1 LKPKLAAIKHHKL
14 NSNYTYMSDHSADGD
29 RYNGRMKYRTV
40 GSSGLKLPL
49 ISLGLWHNFGD
60 ADDRDEARKMLL
72 YAFDQGI
79 THFDLANNYGNP
91 GGSAEKNFGKVM
103 RKELKPYRDEL
114 IISTKA
120 GHEMWPGPYGDG
132 GSRKYLMA
140 SIDQSLHRMDLD
152 YVDIFYSHRYDAN
165 TPLEETMGA
174 LSDIVKQGKAL
185 YAGISKYPEDKAREA
200 YQMLRRNGTPCL
212 IYQGKYNI
220 YSREPETEV
229 LPLASEQ
236 GVGFIS
242 FSPLAQ
248 GLLTDK
254 YLHGI
259 PEHSRA
265 ALSYGF
271 LQRNQVT
278 PEIVAKSVQL
288 NEMAAQRGQT
298 LAQMALAWCFHQQ
311 QVSSVII
318 GTSSVN
324 QLMENIAALGNLHFS
339 DEELWKIGEIA
350 AK

>member
-1 LKPKLAAIKHHKL
+1 
-14 NSNYTYMSDHSADGD
+14 MSDYTAYEN
-29 RYNGRMKYRTV
+29 RYNNGMSYRRV
-40 GSSGLKLPL
+40 GKSGLKLPL

-60 ADDRDEARKMLL
+60 ADDRDAARNMLL

-91 GGSAEKNFGKVM
+91 AGSAEKNFGKVM
-103 RKELKPYRDEL
+103 KKELKSYRDEL

-140 SIDQSLHRMDLD
+140 SIDQSLHRMNVD
-152 YVDIFYSHRYDAN
+152 YVDIFYSHRYDPN
-165 TPLEETMGA
+165 TPIEETMGA

-200 YQMLRRNGTPCL
+200 YRILRENGTPCL
-212 IYQGKYNI
+212 IYQGKYNLFA
-220 YSREPETEV
+220 REPETEV
-229 LPLASEQ
+229 LPLAGEE

-248 GLLTDK
+248 GLLTGK
-254 YLHGI
+254 YLQGI

-265 ALSYGF
+265 ALSHGF

-278 PEIVAKSVQL
+278 PEIVEKSKQL
-288 NEMAAQRGQT
+288 NELAAQRGQT
-298 LAQMALAWCFHQQ
+298 LAQMALAWCFHRED
-311 QVSSVII
+311 VSSVII
-318 GTSSVN
+318 GTSSVL
-324 QLMENIAALGNLHFS
+324 QLKENIETLGNLHFTE
-339 DEELWKIGEIA
+339 EELWKIGEIA
-350 AK
+350 GR

>member
-1 LKPKLAAIKHHKL
+1 
-14 NSNYTYMSDHSADGD
+14 MSDYSAYEN
-29 RYNGRMKYRTV
+29 RYNNGMSYRRV
-40 GSSGLKLPL
+40 GKSGLKLPL

-60 ADDRDEARKMLL
+60 ADDREEARNMLL
-72 YAFDQGI
+72 FAFDQGI

-91 GGSAEKNFGKVM
+91 AGSAEKNFGKVM
-103 RKELKPYRDEL
+103 KKELKGYRDEL

-140 SIDQSLHRMDLD
+140 SIDQSLHRMNLD
-152 YVDIFYSHRYDAN
+152 YVDIFYSHRYDPS
-165 TPLEETMGA
+165 TPIEETMGA

-200 YQMLRRNGTPCL
+200 YRILRENGTPCL

-220 YSREPETEV
+220 YAREPETEV
-229 LPLASEQ
+229 LPLADEQ

-248 GLLTDK
+248 GLLTGK
-254 YLHGI
+254 YLQGI

-265 ALSYGF
+265 ALSHGF

-278 PEIVAKSVQL
+278 PDIVEKSKQL
-288 NEMAAQRGQT
+288 NELAAQRGQT
-298 LAQMALAWCFHQQ
+298 LAQMALAWCFHRED
-311 QVSSVII
+311 VSSVII
-318 GTSSVN
+318 GTSSVL
-324 QLMENIAALGNLHFS
+324 QLKENIETLGNLSFTE
-339 DEELWKIGEIA
+339 EELWKIGEIA
-350 AK
+350 GR